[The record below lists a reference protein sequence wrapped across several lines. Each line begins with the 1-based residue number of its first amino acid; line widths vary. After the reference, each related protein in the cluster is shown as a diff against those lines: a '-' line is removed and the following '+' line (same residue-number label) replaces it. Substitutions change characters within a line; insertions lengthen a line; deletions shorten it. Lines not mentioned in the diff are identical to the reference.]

1 MRISDWSAD
10 GFAADLHLRLD
21 DRHDAGFLAQRRIT
35 GQRMR
40 VGLDAIVTRNAIAD
54 RDDGAPL
61 REARTGFAILHE
73 PFAQAVEA
81 FGDRLARR
89 ARQLLGALV
98 DLYARQHAL
107 GAPPLRKRDRKPDG
121 SGKSVS

>member
-61 REARTGFAILHE
+61 REARPGFAILHE
-73 PFAQAVEA
+73 PFAQAVERSGESRVGTDWVGTGRSRWYP
-81 FGDRLARR
+81 FI
-89 ARQLLGALV
+89 
-98 DLYARQHAL
+98 YHNTITT
-107 GAPPLRKRDRKPDG
+107 RK
-121 SGKSVS
+121 SKS